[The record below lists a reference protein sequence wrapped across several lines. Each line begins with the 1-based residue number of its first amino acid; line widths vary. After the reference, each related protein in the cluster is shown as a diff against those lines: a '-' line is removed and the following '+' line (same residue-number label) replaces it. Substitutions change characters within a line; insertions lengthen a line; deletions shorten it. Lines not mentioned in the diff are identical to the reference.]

1 MLKKLFLGLALCVS
15 PHMAVAG
22 ELSQRMSKLSESQI
36 EDMASF
42 VLGNTAFIMFHETGH
57 MLIDELGLP
66 VLGKEED
73 SVDAMSSVLLL
84 NLEDDF
90 FNQAMKDAAMGWYLS
105 DADSE
110 KNGYTPVFWGKHGLD
125 KQRAFNLACYMVG
138 KDPDK
143 FAHFADILELPKQ
156 RQDSCAGDFA
166 DLSKGWEQV
175 LEPHM
180 RDGEG
185 PSPFTISYEETDDPD
200 FEIFAA
206 MMKKG
211 DILSL
216 IDVTANSLLKLDDG
230 IKLTAK
236 TCGEEN
242 AYWSKDNREITYCY
256 EFMAFHAKL
265 YMDYYLD

>member
-1 MLKKLFLGLALCVS
+1 VLKKLLVGLALCLS
-15 PHMAVAG
+15 SHVAEAG
-22 ELSQRMSKLSESQI
+22 DLSKRLAKLSESEL

-42 VLGNTAFIMFHETGH
+42 VLGNTAFIMFHESGH
-57 MLIDELGLP
+57 MLIDELDLP

-105 DADSE
+105 DADSAV
-110 KNGYTPVFWGKHGLD
+110 NGYAPVFWGKHGLD
-125 KQRAFNLACYMVG
+125 KQRAYNLACYMVG
-138 KDPDK
+138 KDPEK
-143 FAHFADILELPKQ
+143 FGRFADILKLPKS
-156 RQDSCAGDFA
+156 RQKSCAGDFG

-175 LEPHM
+175 LTPHM
-180 RDGEG
+180 REGEG
-185 PSPFTISYEETDDPD
+185 PSPFTISYENVDDAD
-200 FEIFAA
+200 LEIFQA

-216 IDVTANSLLKLDDG
+216 IDVTVNTLVKLDDG

-242 AYWSKDNREITYCY
+242 AYWSKGNREITYCY

-265 YMDYYLD
+265 YMDYYID